1 MEKTRGEGGGVASEL
16 RGNKSSFLAILIL
29 RCLIAIQMEV
39 LSRLLDTGF
48 HFEMFGFILQGLEEI
63 PQRDGEKRKRLRTK
77 TSGI

>member
-39 LSRLLDTGF
+39 MSKLLDTGF

-63 PQRDGEKRKRLRTK
+63 PKEMVKREK
-77 TSGI
+77 G

>member
-29 RCLIAIQMEV
+29 RCLIAIQVEV

-63 PQRDGEKRKRLRTK
+63 PKEMVKREK
-77 TSGI
+77 G

>member
-29 RCLIAIQMEV
+29 RCLIAIQVEV

-63 PQRDGEKRKRLRTK
+63 DLV
-77 TSGI
+77 